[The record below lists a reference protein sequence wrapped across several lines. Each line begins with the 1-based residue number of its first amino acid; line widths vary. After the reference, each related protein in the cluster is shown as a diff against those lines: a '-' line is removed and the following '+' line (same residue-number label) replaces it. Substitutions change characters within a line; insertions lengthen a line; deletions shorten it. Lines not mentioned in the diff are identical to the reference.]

1 MERRSFRISESQS
14 VHYSGILPAGTG
26 DITYVQASSSDISAN
41 VNIHPKW
48 DKKGFNSLVSSNQAW
63 LPEKLTASCGK
74 TLGTTVFE
82 VWEWWAWDGGICSW
96 VSAAVL
102 GKAQASGALGVEA
115 GVVES

>member
-1 MERRSFRISESQS
+1 MWNEEVFRFLKSQS

-48 DKKGFNSLVSSNQAW
+48 DKKGFNSLVSSNQVW

-74 TLGTTVFE
+74 TLGDQCFE
-82 VWEWWAWDGGICSW
+82 V
-96 VSAAVL
+96 
-102 GKAQASGALGVEA
+102 
-115 GVVES
+115 